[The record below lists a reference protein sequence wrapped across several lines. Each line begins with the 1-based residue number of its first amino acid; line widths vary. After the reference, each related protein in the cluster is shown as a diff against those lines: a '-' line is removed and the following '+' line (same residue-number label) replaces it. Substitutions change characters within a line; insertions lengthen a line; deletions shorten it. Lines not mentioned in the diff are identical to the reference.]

1 VQEFIAMKKVLFAL
15 VFTLFTHVIYCQEQ
29 SDVFTLARTGSVEQV
44 KEVLKKT
51 PNAFTIVNEYGFS
64 PLLLACYKGNN
75 EVAKLLIDSGGDI
88 NLLTKMGTPL
98 MAAVV
103 RGNNEMAQLL
113 IEKKADVNATDES
126 GITALIY
133 AVQFQNIAILKLL
146 LQNNADKTHKDNEGK
161 TAFEHAIFSRNE
173 EIINLLK

>member
-1 VQEFIAMKKVLFAL
+1 MQQFIAMKKLLFAL
-15 VFTLFTHVIYCQEQ
+15 VFTLYTHLIYCQEQ
-29 SDVFTLARTGSVEQV
+29 ADVFTLARTGSVEQV
-44 KEVLKKT
+44 KEMLKKN
-51 PNAFTIVNEYGFS
+51 PNAFTVVNDNGFS

-88 NLLTKMGTPL
+88 NLVTKMGTPL
-98 MAAVV
+98 MAAIV

-133 AVQFQNIAILKLL
+133 AVQFQNIVILKLL
-146 LQNNADKTHKDNEGK
+146 LQNNADKTHKDKEGK